1 MPSVSFFNLNEFDLM
16 TRSDKTMA
24 QRDSAEKTSKFGPDV
39 WADQKRNNKL
49 VTVTFMLLSYE
60 IILHYQ

>member
-1 MPSVSFFNLNEFDLM
+1 MCSIFLGVIHKLFLLGENKGPEERGKKLQDL
-16 TRSDKTMA
+16 
-24 QRDSAEKTSKFGPDV
+24 DSMYGQN
-39 WADQKRNNKL
+39 QKRNNKL

>member
-1 MPSVSFFNLNEFDLM
+1 LDPMY
-16 TRSDKTMA
+16 A
-24 QRDSAEKTSKFGPDV
+24 QN
-39 WADQKRNNKL
+39 QKRNNKL